1 MAWVKSRMRRGS
13 ELEGKPCDGES
24 SSRCSAVQRAS
35 VSTPLPSTRRRRVAF
50 TASASCQQRRVRR
63 RGTRHFFEELH
74 GLGFVEGQNLT
85 VIPGGF
91 DVRNELLSEVAAAL
105 GRAAPDAIVAAGPIA
120 ARAAQA
126 ATKTIPILAASDDM
140 VGDGLVPSMRRPGG
154 NTTGVSLIAFEL
166 DGKRQDLLMELV
178 PGAHRIAALADPHV
192 ATPQHLQVLSDA
204 ARRHGVEVSVFS
216 ARTPEEIV
224 PAMNAAKASGAEGLN
239 VLATPLFFFNR
250 RLVITH
256 AAELRL
262 PAMYQWPEMA
272 EQGGLA
278 GYGPRI
284 TQWFRQLARLLVE
297 VLRGANPGE
306 LPVEQP
312 TRFELVVN
320 LQAAKAIG
328 HEIPAGLALRA
339 DKVIE

>member
-1 MAWVKSRMRRGS
+1 MRRREFIALLGGAAGIS
-13 ELEGKPCDGES
+13 FNTAPLYAQEAGRIYRIGFV
-24 SSRCSAVQRAS
+24 SAAPREEAWY
-35 VSTPLPSTRRRRVAF
+35 
-50 TASASCQQRRVRR
+50 TA
-63 RGTRHFFEELH
+63 FFEELH

-91 DVRNELLSEVAAAL
+91 GVRNELLSEVAAAL

-192 ATPQHLQVLSDA
+192 ATPQHLQFLSDA
-204 ARRHGVEVSVFS
+204 ARGHGVEVSVFS

-224 PAMNAAKASGAEGLN
+224 PAMNEAKASGAEGLN

-284 TQWFRQLARLLVE
+284 TQWFRQLARLLVQ
-297 VLRGANPGE
+297 VLRGANPSE